1 MRIDWWILRVAAC
14 MCYIGHGAFG
24 LLTKEEWLPFFGVVG
39 IPRDAALALMPLIGA
54 VDVALGIAVLWRP
67 TRVLFVYM
75 AAWALWT
82 AALRPLA
89 GGSAFEL
96 VERAG
101 NYGVPLA
108 LLLVVGP
115 GRVWR
120 DWVTTPTPSLSPT
133 RSQLLR
139 RALMWT
145 TALLLFGHGALVALE
160 GKQLLARHFAV
171 IGLGT
176 ASATAAGWAE
186 MALAFLLLARP
197 HPALLLAVALWKGA
211 TELLYPLAGA
221 PIWEFIERGGSYGA
235 PLALALLLPRS
246 PVHAAVSR
254 LAMVLVM
261 SAVAVTTPLSAQQRV
276 SDSGLVDLLRRGG
289 YALVFRH
296 TATDHDATDRGPDR
310 ASQRNLT
317 DEGAQEARAIG
328 AAIRSL
334 GIPIGDVRANPMY
347 RNRETAEHAFG
358 RATVDSTL
366 AGSGAVSS
374 LRAMLGT
381 PVSRGANRVIVTRIG
396 ILSGAFEG
404 YDIGPIDEGDCI
416 VVEPLS
422 AGQFHVVAH
431 LKAMDWGRLHPSAGV
446 H

>member
-1 MRIDWWILRVAAC
+1 MRIEWWILRVAAS

-24 LLTKEEWLPFFGVVG
+24 LLTKKEWVPFFGVAG

-75 AAWALWT
+75 AVWALWT

-89 GGSAFEL
+89 GASVFEL

-115 GRVWR
+115 ARVWR
-120 DWVTTPTPSLSPT
+120 DWVTATSPSLAPT
-133 RSQLLR
+133 TRPLLR
-139 RALMWT
+139 QALMWT

-160 GKQLLARHFAV
+160 GKQLLAQHFAA
-171 IGLGT
+171 IGLGA
-176 ASATAAGWAE
+176 ASATAAGWGE

-197 HPALLLAVALWKGA
+197 HPSLLFAVALWKVA
-211 TELLYPLAGA
+211 TELLYPIAGA

-246 PVHAAVSR
+246 RVHSALTR
-254 LAMVLVM
+254 LAMVLVV
-261 SAVAVTTPLSAQQRV
+261 STVGVATPLWAQQRV

-289 YALVFRH
+289 YVLAFRH

-317 DEGAQEARAIG
+317 DEGAQQARGIG

-347 RNRETAEHAFG
+347 RNRETAQHAFG

-366 AGSGAVSS
+366 AGRGAVSS

-381 PVSRGANRVIVTRIG
+381 PVARGANRVIVTRIG

-404 YDIGPIDEGDCI
+404 YDVGPIDEGDCI

-422 AGQFHVVAH
+422 AGQFSVVAH
-431 LKAMDWGRLHPSAGV
+431 LKWMDWARLTRSAGAY
-446 H
+446 